1 MLWKRKIAL
10 SVGGKVITNP
20 LRIEIDVTFSEVPET
35 DIGKVTVYNLQDS
48 TINAISAAK
57 TMRISA
63 GYESDYGNIFNG
75 EVIKATTSWSGNDKI
90 TEFELA
96 DSNKKYREE
105 RVTKSFAPG
114 TTSDEVLMYLIAKAG
129 LGVAE
134 FAPVKTITYRNG
146 VTVTGKV
153 QDSIKKT
160 IAETDSKYYVK
171 ANMAYVRNPKKGDMQ
186 GFVLNENTGLVDTPE
201 RFEKT
206 EGDKEVVGY
215 KIKSLINHQITT
227 DSIIFAESRAV
238 SGMFRVSEGTHSGN
252 NIDGQLLTEMEV
264 YPI

>member
-35 DIGKVTVYNLQDS
+35 DIGKVTVYNLQDG

-75 EVIKATTSWSGNDKI
+75 EVINATTKWSGNDKV

-114 TTSDEVLMYLIAKAG
+114 TTSDEVLMYLIGKVG
-129 LGVAE
+129 LGIGE
-134 FAPVKTITYRNG
+134 FSPVKTINYPNG
-146 VTVTGKV
+146 ITITGRA
-153 QDSIKKT
+153 QDSIKK
-160 IAETDSKYYVK
+160 IINETESKYYIK
-171 ANMAYVRNPKKGDMQ
+171 GNTAYVRNPKKGDMQ
-186 GFVLNENTGLVDTPE
+186 GFVLNKNSGLVDTPE
-201 RFEKT
+201 RFTKT
-206 EGDKEVVGY
+206 EGDDEVVGY

-227 DSIIFAESRAV
+227 DSIIFVESREV
-238 SGMFRVSEGTHSGN
+238 SGMFRVSEGTHSGS

>member
-1 MLWKRKIAL
+1 MLWKRKIVISGA
-10 SVGGKVITNP
+10 GGVITNP
-20 LRIEIDVTFSEVPET
+20 LRIEVDVTFSEVPET
-35 DIGKVTVYNLQDS
+35 DIGTIKVYNLSDS
-48 TINAISAAK
+48 TISAIEAAK
-57 TMRISA
+57 TIRISA

-75 EVIKATTSWSGNDKI
+75 EVVKATTSWSGNDKI

-160 IAETDSKYYVK
+160 IVETDSKYYVK
-171 ANMAYVRNPKKGDMQ
+171 ANMAYVRNPKKGDMR
-186 GFVLNENTGLVDTPE
+186 GFMLNKESGLIDTPE
-201 RFEKT
+201 QFVKT
-206 EGDKEVVGY
+206 EGEKEVVGY

-227 DSIIFAESRAV
+227 DSIIFVQSRAV
-238 SGMFRVSEGTHSGN
+238 SGMFRVSSGKHSGN